1 MSGAGGIRSPPPPPR
16 PKVPMMG
23 RALMSVSNFGKL
35 HKERAAGCREHE
47 AVHDGLE
54 ILNLDILSAGCR
66 EHEAVHDVK
75 NTKRKVSV
83 PLEPSRFAHQGGTY
97 ALW

>member
-47 AVHDGLE
+47 AVHD
-54 ILNLDILSAGCR
+54 
-66 EHEAVHDVK
+66 VK